1 MDEVGWLN
9 DYTVYLEYS
18 EQEDM
23 SQAETRMISDYHQKT
38 FTIERIYANVK
49 FCLTLKKKTA
59 VKQFCEVSF
68 CI

>member
-49 FCLTLKKKTA
+49 FC
-59 VKQFCEVSF
+59 F
-68 CI
+68 II